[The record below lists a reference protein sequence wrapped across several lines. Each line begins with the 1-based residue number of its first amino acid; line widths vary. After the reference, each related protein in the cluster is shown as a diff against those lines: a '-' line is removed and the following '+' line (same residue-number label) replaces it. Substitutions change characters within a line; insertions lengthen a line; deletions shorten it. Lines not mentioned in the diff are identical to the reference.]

1 MKKIFIICTLVL
13 SHFLVYGQKNKL
25 DQLFDKY
32 QEVEGVTSIKI
43 AKPMFGMLSNLNIAD
58 AELDQIKPLLA
69 KINGLKILITE
80 NPEGNS
86 KANINQLNKEIST
99 FVKNLNYSEIMSVK
113 NGGSKIKFL
122 SSEAE
127 KDGTLE
133 NMLLN
138 IDSGGGE
145 SILVMLDGKL
155 SMDDVNKIIN
165 SNETKTNTTRTTMTS
180 SFASENTSSYLNGES
195 RNVGQFSGID
205 VSAGVKVVFT
215 QENSTSVKVF
225 ADADK
230 LQNVITKVENGIL
243 KISIDNKGTK
253 NLRFKNLSVNVS
265 SPKMDRIK
273 TSSGSNFTTVNEIRG
288 KEMTVDVSSG
298 SGIVAKFQIS
308 GISNIEASSG
318 SNVKASISSDKVLV
332 KSSSGSS
339 IKLEGNAEYV
349 SIDASSGAS
358 CKADQLTAN
367 IGVVES
373 TSGSSVSVSAKDKL
387 TVKASSAGSVK
398 YRGNPK
404 IEANISK
411 SSAGSLNQIN

>member
-86 KANINQLNKEIST
+86 KTNINQLNKEIST

-205 VSAGVKVVFT
+205 VSTGVKVVFT

-288 KEMTVDVSSG
+288 KEMTVDASSG

-308 GISNIEASSG
+308 GTSNIEASSG

-339 IKLEGNAEYV
+339 IKLEGNTEYV

-367 IGVVES
+367 IGIVES
-373 TSGSSVSVSAKDKL
+373 TSGSSVSVSAKNQLK
-387 TVKASSAGSVK
+387 VKASSAGSVK

>member
-1 MKKIFIICTLVL
+1 MKKIFIICTLML

-165 SNETKTNTTRTTMTS
+165 SNETKTNTTRTTVTN

-288 KEMTVDVSSG
+288 KEMTVDASSG

-339 IKLEGNAEYV
+339 IKLEGNTEYV

-373 TSGSSVSVSAKDKL
+373 TSGSSVSVSAKNQL